1 MDRTQLADRISTLH
15 ESLTPAEQANLK
27 LLLGL
32 SAGQLASDSDTG
44 RARAE
49 VTRTLDLLC
58 PYEVA
63 DPHGLQYRGRPEF
76 LTDELLAQLQQDARD
91 IAERAVPFDE
101 HYLGYGSAAA
111 DALSTS
117 EELSTF
123 LADIVPS
130 AVPTGVASLLYYRDE
145 GQGIR
150 PHVDTDI
157 FSLNVLLML
166 DHEYPSGLEQPSALQ
181 MHYADGTVE
190 RVQLEPGE
198 LVVFL
203 AGTQA
208 HSRSPIVQGEHV
220 TILTLGFMPE
230 GAPIENYTR

>member
-1 MDRTQLADRISTLH
+1 MDQTQLADRISRLH
-15 ESLTPAEQANLK
+15 ETLSPAEQANLK

-32 SAGQLASDSDTG
+32 SAGQLASDADNG
-44 RARAE
+44 QARAE

-58 PYEVA
+58 PYDVA
-63 DPHGLQYRGRPEF
+63 DPHGLQYRGRPPF
-76 LTDELLAQLQQDARD
+76 LTDQLLAQLQQDAHD
-91 IAERAVPFDE
+91 IAPRAVPFDE

-117 EELSTF
+117 DELRGF
-123 LADIVPS
+123 IAGIVPS
-130 AVPTGVASLLYYRDE
+130 AVPTGVASLLYYRDP

-157 FSLNVLLML
+157 FSLNVLIML
-166 DHEYPSGLEQPSALQ
+166 EHGYPDDLQHPSALQ

-190 RVQLEPGE
+190 PVVLEPGE

-208 HSRSPIVQGEHV
+208 HSRSPIVRGEHV

-230 GAPIENYTR
+230 GAPIENYRR